1 LILLCCGTR
10 SAGLSFS
17 SFFFLADIVSSAVPI
32 PESNLGNQMLRG
44 MGWEPGMGLGAQSN
58 GIQEPIVTH
67 IRPKYVGL
75 GHNTS
80 YKSS

>member
-1 LILLCCGTR
+1 LLLLCCGTR

-17 SFFFLADIVSSAVPI
+17 SFFLADISSSALPI
-32 PESNLGNQMLRG
+32 PESNIGNQMLRG

-75 GHNTS
+75 GHSTN

>member
-1 LILLCCGTR
+1 LLCCDA
-10 SAGLSFS
+10 SNVELSVSDLFP
-17 SFFFLADIVSSAVPI
+17 ADIASSALPI

-75 GHNTS
+75 GHSTN

>member
-1 LILLCCGTR
+1 
-10 SAGLSFS
+10 
-17 SFFFLADIVSSAVPI
+17 
-32 PESNLGNQMLRG
+32 MLRG

-75 GHNTS
+75 GHSTN